1 MARYEYVILTQAV
14 DGRLDE
20 FERWYDEVHLRDVL
34 KIPGVVSARRSRISS
49 IKNTAVDGPAWNS
62 LAIYELDAED
72 PEVVK
77 QAISDAAGTA
87 AMVMTD
93 ALNKDG
99 IVQIIAQPLSES

>member
-14 DGRLDE
+14 EGKLEE

-34 KIPGVVSARRSRISS
+34 KIPGVVSARRSRICS

-62 LAIYELDAED
+62 LAIYELEADD
-72 PEVVK
+72 PEKVK

-87 AMVMTD
+87 AMTMSA
-93 ALNKDG
+93 ALEKDG
-99 IVQIIAQPLSES
+99 ILQIIAQPLS